1 VNSPPVGAP
10 LPFRLSRREWCRA
23 ALAAVL
29 PLSGC
34 ATVPVSVSNPIPGL
48 TTVAVAPF
56 FNLSSEPTAD
66 GRRFAQAYY
75 AELQK
80 QAGFQVIPVGV
91 VEEAISTNGLSL
103 EDPADTVELCR
114 LLGADAVV
122 IGGITDYRPYYP
134 PQVGLQV
141 QWYSPRGWLFYPGP
155 IARPGQPPPAG
166 AAPFCPP
173 QVCPPQVVRGQSD
186 EEDLSNAE
194 VDALVTAGVLPVQLV
209 QGGASP
215 KGGPVAPPLWPQRDR
230 GRKATSGTA
239 VASSE
244 ESSRPATGSTGGSIG
259 ARAGTRARPSS
270 QSGGMRSEDL
280 SAPAQRPTEPL
291 MSYTRFFDGADPV
304 LVKSLKAYVAHR
316 GDLRSGG
323 WEGYLQRSEDFLQF
337 TSHLM
342 ILEMLQ
348 LHGGQL
354 KSETVWPT
362 WK

>member
-1 VNSPPVGAP
+1 
-10 LPFRLSRREWCRA
+10 L
-23 ALAAVL
+23 ALVA

-34 ATVPVSVSNPIPGL
+34 VTVPVSVSNPVPGL

-91 VEEAISTNGLSL
+91 VEETLAANNLSM
-103 EDPADTVELCR
+103 EDPADTLELCR

-141 QWYSPRGWLFYPGP
+141 QWYSPRGWLLYPGP
-155 IARPGQPPPAG
+155 MPRPGQAPPAG
-166 AAPFCPP
+166 PGSF
-173 QVCPPQVVRGQSD
+173 CPPQVVRGQSDD

-194 VDALVTAGVLPVQLV
+194 VDALVEAGVLPLQLV
-209 QGGASP
+209 QGAASP

-230 GRKATSGTA
+230 GRKATAATSASNSQTA
-239 VASSE
+239 RTASQ
-244 ESSRPATGSTGGSIG
+244 PGSLRG
-259 ARAGTRARPSS
+259 
-270 QSGGMRSEDL
+270 EDL
-280 SAPAQRPTEPL
+280 SSVPRKPPEPL

-304 LVKSLKAYVAHR
+304 LVKSLKAYVKHR

-354 KSETVWPT
+354 KSETVWPN